1 MLDQSMVAW
10 FQRWLIRMRNDANV
24 MRNPDS
30 ATTPDGINTSEIFDV
45 PQIGR

>member
-10 FQRWLIRMRNDANV
+10 FQRWLIRMHTDANIT
-24 MRNPDS
+24 RNPDS
-30 ATTPDGINTSEIFDV
+30 ASTPDGSHTADIFDV